1 MLALILLFFDASLNF
16 TIDPLLSTIVENFVS
31 GYLLTNSMKL
41 YKDIEK
47 NINNTLSLFL
57 NHRYNDNPTKQ
68 F

>member
-57 NHRYNDNPTKQ
+57 NQWYNDNPTKQ